1 MVAAPAIIAKR
12 RLMPE
17 QSYAKHTKF
26 VPMFH
31 GVLSLLILV
40 TFIGSVINLF
50 QSLGDHSRLYNAA
63 LITAITI
70 ALMIMF
76 WYIRTFPLKAQD
88 RAIRAEENLRHY
100 VLTGKLLDPRLSIRQ
115 IIGLRFASDAEFPV
129 LAQRAAAENMTP
141 DAIKQ
146 AVKSWRADHH
156 RL

>member
-1 MVAAPAIIAKR
+1 
-12 RLMPE
+12 
-17 QSYAKHTKF
+17 
-26 VPMFH
+26 MFH

-115 IIGLRFASDAEFPV
+115 IIGLRFASDAEFPA